1 MVMYSV
7 VQYCLPPSIRVGRRN
22 NGKEKRVL
30 DSAWEDHTS
39 HGLERMFVDS
49 TLRHFKTSGRRLP
62 RK

>member
-7 VQYCLPPSIRVGRRN
+7 VQYYLPPSIRVGRPD

-30 DSAWEDHTS
+30 DSALEDQS
-39 HGLERMFVDS
+39 MLVDS